1 MRDFIFQLGL
11 GSEKMISKIS
21 LKSVATYD
29 EDGATL
35 DDLKKINFIY
45 GNNGTGKTT
54 FTEFIRNEENF
65 PSCSLEWKDK
75 KMVTYVY
82 NRNFVNENFRLDNPI
97 KGIFTLGKESV
108 DLKTKIDDLKEK
120 VRSHQDDI
128 KKLSDLYDQKKSEKE
143 EVVDDFKEK
152 CWALKREIDKEFK
165 DLIEGY
171 RNSKDKFMHKC
182 IEESN
187 NIQNELKTI
196 EEIKL
201 KKESIFDRPV
211 EKVEMYKSISYD
223 ETLENDPIF
232 KQKIIGK
239 EDVDIADLI
248 TKLNISDWVQQGS
261 TISKETEGV
270 CPLPANA
277 P

>member
-1 MRDFIFQLGL
+1 
-11 GSEKMISKIS
+11 MISKIS

-29 EDGATL
+29 ATGVSL

-75 KMVTYVY
+75 KMVNYVY

-108 DLKTKIDDLKEK
+108 DLKTKIDDLIEK
-120 VRSHQDDI
+120 IGSHQDGI
-128 KKLSDLYDQKKSEKE
+128 KGINDLYDQKKREKE
-143 EVVDDFKEK
+143 EEVDDFKEK
-152 CWALKREIDKEFK
+152 CWELKREIDVEFK

-171 RNSKDKFMHKC
+171 RNSKDRFMHKC

-187 NIQNELKTI
+187 NTQNELKTI

-211 EKVEMYKSISYD
+211 EKVEFYKSIFYD
-223 ETLENDPIF
+223 ETLEKNFIF
-232 KQKIIGK
+232 KQMITAIGIYHLCHLLYHSLTK
-239 EDVDIADLI
+239 DLPGCANA
-248 TKLNISDWVQQGS
+248 L
-261 TISKETEGV
+261 
-270 CPLPANA
+270 PLPIKNSSHYY
-277 P
+277 